1 MSLGYANLNQAI
13 LAAMDQYSAEPC
25 FLAKRGGRFREI
37 SYRYFRRQTLR
48 LAGFL
53 RSRRLAGER
62 LALWGA
68 NSPEWMVVHMAS
80 QLCGGVVVPLRHS
93 LPRAAILAMLQDC
106 APRVVAVETAEQAD
120 WLLALRSELPSLDTV
135 ITFELDGDGSRE
147 GAITLTAATAER
159 LEAEVLDALTQEA
172 AEVPATAPAA
182 IFFTSFDD
190 GLPVGAVFTQR
201 QRLLGWQN
209 LRELLPI
216 DDDEVA
222 YTALPWS
229 YVPSLQVGLHYFLS
243 GVVNVLSQGRDLVFE
258 EIQQTSPTI
267 TLTIPNALERVYD
280 EIVAGGIRKL
290 PESTQE
296 MFYWALATGKK
307 YRAAGNQASAEL
319 RDRFERADRT
329 FFARIRGRFGGRFR
343 RFLCTGAPLDRN
355 LAESI
360 EAIGLQPINL
370 YSVTEAGGFPIANLP
385 AVGENGG
392 DRRVDACGR
401 PTAGFE
407 LRLAADGEILL
418 QGPTLMTEYWRRPEE
433 TREALREGWLHT
445 GDYAREG
452 DDGLL
457 HLTGRK
463 GDHLI
468 LSTGRKVSPARIE
481 KLIRRSPFV
490 DQAAIFGEGRPYLV
504 ALIVPNLDRLADH
517 YHQQGEAVDP
527 SKSGIITTPATST
540 LNWFW
545 NADGGGETVTTTAH
559 PSIKEMLDQ
568 VIAEV
573 NAEVDEWEELRAY
586 ALVGQQLSHEAAQ
599 LADDLAHNRAELA
612 QRFSEV
618 LQTLYPKGLEPAHPE
633 VDQVQIGP
641 ERLRELLE
649 KESIL
654 DAWTTDAG
662 IEFLIDLARTQQI
675 DAPSVVHI
683 CDTAAGVAQME
694 AEGVPLSTALIVGDP
709 VRIHRVL
716 PGSLIQLH
724 RHEHIRRMRNRIIDL
739 ARLVDGQVLAF
750 VVDRHGYVRGICK
763 LAIPVPSSTEAILGP
778 QSRLHAEIS
787 ARCGALVFLV
797 PKGGR
802 QVRVFA
808 DGKLAGRY
816 THGDW
821 APESAAQI
829 QLAIEELAVQRGFD
843 ARLIQRLLRC
853 AFQMSEENLGAL
865 FLLGDADAVLARS
878 DAPDISHLAWIA
890 SAAVDSLS
898 DEELINLAKQDGA
911 TVIDAVTARFRGC
924 MVLLRPGAS
933 THAEIGPGKGARHS
947 SAAKISAEVGALAI
961 TVSQDGPITVYDA
974 GRRVL
979 LL

>member
-1 MSLGYANLNQAI
+1 MSFGYANLNQAI
-13 LAAMDQYSAEPC
+13 LDAMDQYSAESC
-25 FLAKRGGRFREI
+25 FQAKRGGRFREL

-48 LAGFL
+48 LTHFL

-62 LALWGA
+62 LAIWGA

-80 QLCGGVVVPLRHS
+80 QLAGAVVVPLRHA
-93 LPRAAILAMLQDC
+93 LPRQAILALLQE
-106 APRVVAVETAEQAD
+106 ASPRVVAVETAEQAA
-120 WLLALRSELPSLDTV
+120 WLFDLRSELPSLDAV
-135 ITFELDGDGSRE
+135 LTFELESTSE
-147 GAITLTAATAER
+147 TPGAFTLAAAAAR
-159 LEAEVLDALTQEA
+159 QLEPEEVEALRQEA
-172 AEVPATAPAA
+172 GEVPATAPAA
-182 IFFTSFDD
+182 IFFTSWGD
-190 GLPVGAVFTQR
+190 GSPVGAVFTQG

-209 LRELLPI
+209 LRTFLPV

-229 YVPSLQVGLHYFLS
+229 YVPSLQLALLYFLS

-258 EIQQTSPTI
+258 EIQQTSPTL
-267 TLTIPNALERVYD
+267 TLTIPNALERVYE
-280 EIVAGGIRKL
+280 EIVAGGIRKM

-307 YRAAGNQASAEL
+307 YRQAGDGASAEL

-329 FFARIRGRFGGRFR
+329 FFARIRGGFGGRFR

-385 AVGENGG
+385 NEGE
-392 DRRVDACGR
+392 RRVDACGR
-401 PTAGFE
+401 PTPGFAIQ
-407 LRLAADGEILL
+407 LAADGEILVK
-418 QGPTLMTEYWRRPEE
+418 GPTVMTEFWRRPEA
-433 TREALREGWLHT
+433 TREALRGGWLHT
-445 GDYAREG
+445 GDYGRLSDTG
-452 DDGLL
+452 QI

-468 LSTGRKVSPARIE
+468 LSTGRKVGPARIE
-481 KLIRRSPFV
+481 RLLSESPFV

-504 ALIVPNLDRLADH
+504 ALVVPDLDRLADYFH
-517 YHQQGEAVDP
+517 NQGEPADP
-527 SKSGIITTPATST
+527 AKSGITTPATST
-540 LNWFW
+540 LKWFW

-559 PSIKEMLDQ
+559 PRIKELLDE
-568 VIAEV
+568 VIAGA
-573 NAEVDEWEELRAY
+573 NAELEEWEQVRGY
-586 ALVGQQLSHEAAQ
+586 ALVGQQLSNEATQ
-599 LADDLAHNRAELA
+599 LADDLAHNRTELS
-612 QRFSEV
+612 QRFAGI
-618 LQTLYPKGLEPAHPE
+618 LQGLYPQGLESSSTEIERVE
-633 VDQVQIGP
+633 VGP

-654 DAWTTDAG
+654 DAWTADAG

-694 AEGVPLSTALIVGDP
+694 AEGIPLSTALIVGDP

-763 LAIPVPSSTEAILGP
+763 LSIEVPLVSDAILGP

-787 ARCGALVFLV
+787 ARCDALVFLV

-808 DGKLAGRY
+808 EGKLAGRY

-829 QLAIEELAVQRGFD
+829 QLAVEDLAVRRGYD
-843 ARLIQRLLRC
+843 PLLIQRLLRC

-865 FLLGDADAVLARS
+865 FVLGDADAVLERS
-878 DAPDISHLAWIA
+878 DASDISYLAWVA
-890 SAAVDSLS
+890 SAPVESLS

-911 TVIDAVTARFRGC
+911 TVIDAATARFRGC

>member
-1 MSLGYANLNQAI
+1 MSFGYANLNQAI
-13 LAAMDQYSAEPC
+13 LDAMDQYSAESC
-25 FLAKRGGRFREI
+25 FQAKRGGRFREI
-37 SYRYFRRQTLR
+37 SYRYFRRQSLR
-48 LAGFL
+48 LTHFL
-53 RSRRLAGER
+53 RLRRMAGER
-62 LALWGA
+62 LAIWGA
-68 NSPEWMVVHMAS
+68 NCPEWMVVHMAS
-80 QLCGGVVVPLRHS
+80 QLAGAVVVPLRHS
-93 LPRAAILAMLQDC
+93 LPRQAILQMLQEC
-106 APRVVAVETAEQAD
+106 APRVVAVETAEQAS
-120 WLLALRSELPSLDTV
+120 WLFALRPELPSLDTV
-135 ITFELDGDGSRE
+135 LTFELELESGCE
-147 GAITLTAATAER
+147 GAQTLAAATLER
-159 LEAEVLDALTQEA
+159 VDQEALDLLRQEA
-172 AEVPATAPAA
+172 AEVPAEAPAA
-182 IFFTSFDD
+182 IFFTSYGE

-209 LRELLPI
+209 LRAFLPVE
-216 DDDEVA
+216 DDEVA

-229 YVPSLQVGLHYFLS
+229 YVPSLQIALLYFLS

-258 EIQQTSPTI
+258 EIQQTSPTL
-267 TLTIPNALERVYD
+267 TLTIPNALERVYE
-280 EIVAGGIRKL
+280 EIVAGGIRKM

-307 YRAAGNQASAEL
+307 YRAAGAEASAEL

-329 FFARIRGRFGGRFR
+329 FFARIRGGFGGRFR

-385 AVGENGG
+385 EEG
-392 DRRVDACGR
+392 DRRVDACGKST
-401 PTAGFE
+401 PGFTV
-407 LRLAADGEILL
+407 RLADDGEILV
-418 QGPTLMTEYWRRPEE
+418 QGPTVMTEFWRRPEE
-433 TREALREGWLHT
+433 SREALREGWLHT
-445 GDYAREG
+445 GDYGRLDENG
-452 DDGLL
+452 QL
-457 HLTGRK
+457 HLIGRK

-468 LSTGRKVSPARIE
+468 LSTGRKVSPARLE
-481 KLIRRSPFV
+481 RRICLSPFV

-504 ALIVPNLDRLADH
+504 ALIVPDLDRLADYFH
-517 YHQQGEAVDP
+517 NEGEVVDP
-527 SKSGIITTPATST
+527 SKSGITTPATST
-540 LNWFW
+540 LKWFW
-545 NADGGGETVTTTAH
+545 NADGPGESVTTTAH
-559 PSIKEMLDQ
+559 PRIKELLDE
-568 VIAEV
+568 VIAAV
-573 NAEVDEWEELRAY
+573 NAEVDEWEQLRTY
-586 ALVGQQLSHEAAQ
+586 ALIGQQLSSEATQ

-618 LQTLYPKGLEPAHPE
+618 LQALYPKALERAHPE
-633 VDQVQIGP
+633 IERVEIGP

-654 DAWTTDAG
+654 DAWTADAG

-694 AEGVPLSTALIVGDP
+694 AEGIPLSTALIVGDP
-709 VRIHRVL
+709 IRIHRVL

-763 LAIPVPSSTEAILGP
+763 LAIEVPLVSDAILGP

-787 ARCGALVFLV
+787 ARCDALVFLV

-808 DGKLAGRY
+808 EGKLAGRY

-829 QLAIEELAVQRGFD
+829 QLAVEELADKRGFD
-843 ARLIQRLLRC
+843 PLLIQRLLRC

-865 FLLGDADAVLARS
+865 FVLGDAEAVLARS

-890 SAAVDSLS
+890 SAAVESLS

-911 TVIDAVTARFRGC
+911 TVIDAATARFRGC